1 MTTFGMNNQVLVK
14 KSRTR
19 PYAFLTVVV
28 IGFLTSCSMGNF
40 KTSSADWRGLGQMW
54 AKDSCRNQINER
66 DYQVCI
72 SQVDETYDA
81 YSK

>member
-1 MTTFGMNNQVLVK
+1 MKFFAMNNQVLVK

-19 PYAFLTVVV
+19 PYAFFTVVM

-66 DYQVCI
+66 EYQACI
-72 SQVDETYDA
+72 NQVNENYNA